1 MREWIKMSLRSN
13 DRSQYL
19 YSQSLLF
26 ISLSF
31 LFSPLLYS
39 SVSSAYYNYS
49 LYYCY
54 LLLSI
59 VYQPVERYWH
69 STVQVGDYLYMW
81 GGSQPGL
88 PRVHNNEEKKS
99 MCSVVEVCHVPT
111 GTWVQKPTTGNPPL
125 GVYGYA
131 TAVIRNEIF
140 FYGGRCGHEGCY
152 HNSLYR

>member
-1 MREWIKMSLRSN
+1 MSWKRN
-13 DRSQYL
+13 ERSQYL

-39 SVSSAYYNYS
+39 SVSSPYYNYS
-49 LYYCY
+49 LYYCV

-59 VYQPVERYWH
+59 VYQPVERSSH

-81 GGSQPGL
+81 GGYQPGL
-88 PRVHNNEEKKS
+88 PRVHNNEKKKS
-99 MCSVVEVCHVPT
+99 FCSVVEVCHLPT
-111 GTWVQKPTTGNPPL
+111 GEWVQEPTTGDPPL

-131 TAVIRNEIF
+131 AAVIRNEIF
-140 FYGGRCGHEGCY
+140 FYGGYCGHVGCY

>member
-1 MREWIKMSLRSN
+1 MSLRSN
-13 DRSQYL
+13 ERSQYL

-59 VYQPVERYWH
+59 VYQPVERRVH

-81 GGSQPGL
+81 GGLQPGL
-88 PRVHNNEEKKS
+88 PRVHNNEEKK
-99 MCSVVEVCHVPT
+99 
-111 GTWVQKPTTGNPPL
+111 
-125 GVYGYA
+125 
-131 TAVIRNEIF
+131 
-140 FYGGRCGHEGCY
+140 
-152 HNSLYR
+152 

>member
-1 MREWIKMSLRSN
+1 MSWKKN
-13 DRSQYL
+13 ERSQYL

-39 SVSSAYYNYS
+39 SVSSPYYNYS
-49 LYYCY
+49 LYYCV

-59 VYQPVERYWH
+59 VYQPVERNSH

-81 GGSQPGL
+81 GGIQDDL
-88 PRVHNNEEKKS
+88 PRVHNNEEKKLF
-99 MCSVVEVCHVPT
+99 CSVVEVCHLPT
-111 GTWVQKPTTGNPPL
+111 GEWVQKPTTGDPPL
-125 GVYGYA
+125 GVWGYA
-131 TAVIRNEIF
+131 AAVIRNEIF
-140 FYGGRCGHEGCY
+140 FYGGDCGHYSCY